1 MWWYPCLVAYL
12 LSSLTVIQAELYTA
26 LADMEELLTTEVVLI
41 RTLDQYIE
49 AQEERLKMLKK

>member
-1 MWWYPCLVAYL
+1 MAYL